1 MSVYVVINKVHLSDQ
16 KLQGI
21 VSPQHADLGAK
32 REGDFKKK
40 KIKERVK
47 EKDKDG
53 RGVKCGAP
61 LLPQTHKK
69 STCRTNGTGH
79 LLNPGRRH

>member
-1 MSVYVVINKVHLSDQ
+1 MVINKVHLSDQ

-40 KIKERVK
+40 KSKKESRRRIKMAE
-47 EKDKDG
+47 E
-53 RGVKCGAP
+53 
-61 LLPQTHKK
+61 
-69 STCRTNGTGH
+69 
-79 LLNPGRRH
+79 

>member
-1 MSVYVVINKVHLSDQ
+1 MTRNYRVSSVLSMQTWELREKVIS
-16 KLQGI
+16 
-21 VSPQHADLGAK
+21 
-32 REGDFKKK
+32 KKK

-69 STCRTNGTGH
+69 STR
-79 LLNPGRRH
+79 

>member
-1 MSVYVVINKVHLSDQ
+1 MVINKVHLSDQ

-40 KIKERVK
+40 KKSKKESRRRIKMAE
-47 EKDKDG
+47 E
-53 RGVKCGAP
+53 
-61 LLPQTHKK
+61 
-69 STCRTNGTGH
+69 
-79 LLNPGRRH
+79 

>member
-1 MSVYVVINKVHLSDQ
+1 MTRNYRVSSVLSMQTWELREKVIS
-16 KLQGI
+16 
-21 VSPQHADLGAK
+21 
-32 REGDFKKK
+32 KK

-69 STCRTNGTGH
+69 STCRMIHMEH
-79 LLNPGRRH
+79 LLNAGRRP